1 MLYWRLFG
9 TRLQLN
15 KNLNFKKHA
24 RFLLDNNARSLLPPR
39 LVSTTRKHRSI
50 MEGALTEDGASATS
64 ADVTAPISGDAPA
77 ALTKNQLK
85 RAAKAAELAEKEK
98 KKAEK
103 LATEKAAPPPAPSA
117 APKKAAIERYDYVNT
132 TPPGQKKN
140 VSEEMLPA
148 YHPQVVEAVHYLLMR
163 FRATL

>member
-1 MLYWRLFG
+1 
-9 TRLQLN
+9 
-15 KNLNFKKHA
+15 
-24 RFLLDNNARSLLPPR
+24 
-39 LVSTTRKHRSI
+39 

-103 LATEKAAPPPAPSA
+103 LAAKMA
-117 APKKAAIERYDYVNT
+117 KMKI
-132 TPPGQKKN
+132 
-140 VSEEMLPA
+140 
-148 YHPQVVEAVHYLLMR
+148 
-163 FRATL
+163 